1 MRVSRDYFMKMYANL
16 KTNNMETTKKES
28 WMDVQ
33 DQKILLN
40 KCKEFMLDYVINE
53 IDNNSLE
60 KGKLLDKA
68 RELIVKLK
76 NY

>member
-1 MRVSRDYFMKMYANL
+1 
-16 KTNNMETTKKES
+16 MEKEITKEE
-28 WMDVQ
+28 WMHVQ

-40 KCKEFMLDYVINE
+40 KCKEFILDYVINE

-68 RELIVKLK
+68 RELIVELK